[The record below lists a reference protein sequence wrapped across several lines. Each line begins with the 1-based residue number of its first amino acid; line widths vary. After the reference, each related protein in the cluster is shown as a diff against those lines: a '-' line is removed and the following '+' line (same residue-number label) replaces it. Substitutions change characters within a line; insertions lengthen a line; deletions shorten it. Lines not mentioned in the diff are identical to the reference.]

1 MTFRVSEPSWNT
13 PEVKAEL
20 ERYFSVRD
28 SVLKAVELAKIE
40 VPEPP
45 RSQTYNQRKSDF
57 VYQKRPVI
65 RMEINSADS
74 LDLLDLPGIGLVF
87 ASRIV
92 RYRERLGGFYDLSQL
107 LSVYGMDS
115 ARFQRIAPLLDLDT
129 NYIRKIRIN
138 QADYQEL
145 RSHPMLSNKMA
156 ALIVNYRQ
164 QHGYYSSLEDMLQI
178 KPLDEEIL
186 RNIAP
191 YLEFQ

>member
-1 MTFRVSEPSWNT
+1 
-13 PEVKAEL
+13 
-20 ERYFSVRD
+20 
-28 SVLKAVELAKIE
+28 
-40 VPEPP
+40 
-45 RSQTYNQRKSDF
+45 
-57 VYQKRPVI
+57 
-65 RMEINSADS
+65 MEINSADS

-115 ARFQRIAPLLDLDT
+115 TRFQGIAPLLDLDT